1 MDENNIITPKHS
13 KIRIVFIEDYQ
24 LVRVGIASYLDG
36 TEGIEIVAQSD
47 TAEQGMRYIEQYHPD
62 LVLMDLGLPGM
73 NGIEATR
80 IIKDKFPKINVI
92 ILTSHELEES
102 VIAALGAGANA
113 YCLKDIPSKRL
124 VEVIH
129 SVMDGAAWLDPAIAQ
144 VALSVFVD
152 NKVPHVAATAEA
164 EHVPLGERE
173 RDVLRLLTLGKN
185 NNEIAEELHVSV
197 HTIKSHVSAILQKL
211 SVHDR
216 VQAAV
221 KAVTAGL
228 VTLDS

>member
-1 MDENNIITPKHS
+1 
-13 KIRIVFIEDYQ
+13 
-24 LVRVGIASYLDG
+24 
-36 TEGIEIVAQSD
+36 
-47 TAEQGMRYIEQYHPD
+47 
-62 LVLMDLGLPGM
+62 
-73 NGIEATR
+73 
-80 IIKDKFPKINVI
+80 
-92 ILTSHELEES
+92 

-152 NKVPHVAATAEA
+152 NKVPQVAATAEP

-211 SVHDR
+211 AVHDR

-221 KAVTAGL
+221 KAITAGL
-228 VTLDS
+228 VTLDN